1 MAGAQAKLGMRVLL
15 NGIPSMLEFE
25 DYTSAYPKKVMEGT
39 RGGSFVAGEHWVGIE
54 AMKGALTLKGA
65 TPAMLSQYGLTA
77 GALIPVTIFETFR
90 DEDGAVIQA
99 QEIWQMAEIT
109 AIEQSN
115 TQMGPLRQHVI
126 NFSIKSA
133 RRLENGKTVF
143 HVDRNANIVDLG
155 LGNVLAAVV

>member
-15 NGIPSMLEFE
+15 SGTPSMLEFE
-25 DYTSAYPKKVMEGT
+25 DYASAYPKKVMEGT

-54 AMKGALTLKGA
+54 AMKGSLTLKGA
-65 TPAMLSQYGLTA
+65 TSMMLSQYGLTA

-90 DEDGAVIQA
+90 DEDGNTTQA

-115 TQMGPLRQHVI
+115 NQMGQIRQHVI
-126 NFSIKSA
+126 SFSIKSA

-143 HVDRNANIVDLG
+143 HVDRNAQIVDLG
-155 LGNVLAAVV
+155 FGNVLSSVV

>member
-115 TQMGPLRQHVI
+115 TPDGTATPACDQFLHQIGTSFGERKDRIPCRSQRQHC
-126 NFSIKSA
+126 
-133 RRLENGKTVF
+133 
-143 HVDRNANIVDLG
+143 G
-155 LGNVLAAVV
+155 LGAG

>member
-1 MAGAQAKLGMRVLL
+1 
-15 NGIPSMLEFE
+15 
-25 DYTSAYPKKVMEGT
+25 
-39 RGGSFVAGEHWVGIE
+39 
-54 AMKGALTLKGA
+54 
-65 TPAMLSQYGLTA
+65 
-77 GALIPVTIFETFR
+77 
-90 DEDGAVIQA
+90 
-99 QEIWQMAEIT
+99 MAEIT

-115 TQMGPLRQHVI
+115 TQMGQLRQHVI